1 MDQAG
6 HTSVTADLAT
16 RSRARPQGRGLILAT
31 LCMAV
36 LIAQVDTSVINL
48 GVRAIGEAF
57 KAPIGTLQWVVDGY
71 NFTYAIFLL
80 TGGLL
85 ADLWGRRAIFAAGA
99 AVFTGASL
107 VCAFAPTIEI
117 LIAGRALAGVG
128 AALLMPASLAI
139 IRVVWPDAK
148 ERGRALGVWAS
159 CNGIAFALGP
169 TIGGV
174 LIAHFGWPSIFLI
187 VVPLGVLALVLA
199 FAVVKET
206 SDPKGR
212 HFDGWAQG
220 FGALG
225 LGGLTLAAIEA
236 HQAPQ
241 IAAGIAIIAVLA
253 AIVFIRIETRHGE
266 HALVP
271 LGMFRS
277 REFSG
282 AILATGSMT
291 FGMYGTIFLVPM
303 LWQSTGRLD
312 SVEAGLALL
321 PMSLIFVLA
330 STYSGKLTERLG
342 RHFMTGGGV
351 MIISSGLFIIAA
363 TAHRDLVFLTEIGL
377 FLTGLGMGLATGP
390 LNGVAVGAVEAARS
404 GTAAAIVNV
413 VRMVG
418 ATMGVAVL
426 GSLFALVQGGANGLV
441 LATLV
446 GGAVQLTGGFVAWR
460 TVRR

>member
-1 MDQAG
+1 MVQAS
-6 HTSVTADLAT
+6 HTSITA
-16 RSRARPQGRGLILAT
+16 SRGQTQPKSRGLMLAT
-31 LCMAV
+31 LCLAV

-48 GVRAIGEAF
+48 GVRTIGEAF

-85 ADLWGRRAIFAAGA
+85 ADLWGRRTIFVTGA
-99 AVFTGASL
+99 AVFTLASL
-107 VCAFAPTIEI
+107 LCAFAPTIEI

-128 AALLMPASLAI
+128 VALLMPASLAI

-148 ERGRALGVWAS
+148 ERGHALGVWAS
-159 CNGIAFALGP
+159 CNGIAFAIGP

-187 VVPLGVLALVLA
+187 VVPLGVLALILA
-199 FAVVKET
+199 FAVIAE
-206 SDPKGR
+206 SADPKGR

-225 LGGLTLAAIEA
+225 LGGLTLAAIEV
-236 HQAPQ
+236 HRAPQ
-241 IAAGIAIIAVLA
+241 IAAGIAVVALLA
-253 AIVFIRIETRHGE
+253 AIVFIRIELRHGE

-271 LGMFRS
+271 LGMFKS
-277 REFSG
+277 HEFSG
-282 AILATGSMT
+282 AIGATGAMT

-303 LWQSTGRLD
+303 LWQNTGKLD
-312 SVEAGLALL
+312 SVGAGLALL
-321 PMSLIFVLA
+321 PMSIIFVIA
-330 STYSGKLTERLG
+330 STHSGKLTERLG
-342 RHFMTGGGV
+342 RHVMTGGGV
-351 MIISSGLFIIAA
+351 MMIGSGLLIIAA
-363 TAHRDLVFLTEIGL
+363 TAHFDSIYLTEIGL
-377 FLTGLGMGLATGP
+377 LLTGLGMGLATGP
-390 LNGVAVGAVEAARS
+390 LNAVAVGAVEAARS

-426 GSLFALVQGGANGLV
+426 GSLFALRHGGADGLL
-441 LATLV
+441 LATLA
-446 GGAVQLTGGFVAWR
+446 GGAAQLTGGFIAWR
-460 TVRR
+460 TVRH